1 MAQRRVTIKQVAAEA
16 GVSITTVSHVLN
28 DVPGKRVHPDTR
40 GRVKEAAARLGYVP
54 NGLAQSLRTQ
64 RSNTIG
70 LIGDE
75 IATTPFAGKLIL
87 GAQDVALSRDAVV
100 FVVST
105 GYQRDV
111 ENREIEELLRRQV
124 DGILYASMYHRTV
137 ELPPQLKSVP
147 TVLINASCTTP
158 GVPWVVPDEVAGGED
173 AADVLLAAGHR
184 RLAFIN
190 DVDEI
195 PAAFGREEGFRRR
208 AAQAGLRDDDL
219 EVVTAETDPAGGYAA
234 ARQLLQS
241 DARPTAIFC
250 FNDRLAMGVYRAATE
265 LGLRIP
271 EDLSIV
277 GFDNQEFVAD
287 GIFPGLTTIEL
298 PHYDMGVWATEQ
310 LFDRID
316 AGQQELSPAPTT
328 RLRGPVIYRDS
339 VAPPPWIHGP
349 GKRRQPSDRRA
360 NAGADGAAPTI
371 HTNK

>member
-1 MAQRRVTIKQVAAEA
+1 MAQRRVTIKEVAAEA

-40 GRVKEAAARLGYVP
+40 ARVKEAAARLGYAP
-54 NGLAQSLRTQ
+54 NVLARSLRTQ

-70 LIGDE
+70 LVGDE
-75 IATTPFAGKLIL
+75 IATTPFAGKMIL
-87 GAQDVALSRDAVV
+87 GAQDVALSRDAVL

-105 GYQRDV
+105 GYQREV
-111 ENREIEELLRRQV
+111 EHREIEELLRRQV
-124 DGILYASMYHRTV
+124 DGILYAAMYHREV
-137 ELPPQLKSVP
+137 ELPPQLAAVP
-147 TVLINASCTTP
+147 TVMINASCAAP
-158 GVPWVVPDEVAGGED
+158 SVPWVVPDEIAGGQD
-173 AADVLLAAGHR
+173 AAEVLLAAGHR

-208 AAQAGLRDDDL
+208 AAQAGLGADDL
-219 EVVTAETDPAGGYAA
+219 QIVTAETDPAGGYAA

-241 DARPTAIFC
+241 EQRPTAIFC

-271 EDLSIV
+271 QDLSIV

-298 PHYDMGVWATEQ
+298 PHYDMGVWAAEQ
-310 LFDRID
+310 LFDRIE
-316 AGQQELSPAPTT
+316 AGPQVTKPAATA

-339 VAPPPWIHGP
+339 VAPPPWAQGS
-349 GKRRQPSDRRA
+349 GERREPSDRRA
-360 NAGADGAAPTI
+360 NAGSDGAAPTI
-371 HTNK
+371 HMNK

>member
-1 MAQRRVTIKQVAAEA
+1 MTQRRVTIKQVAAEA

-40 GRVKEAAARLGYVP
+40 ARVKDAAVRLGYAP
-54 NGLAQSLRTQ
+54 NVLAQSLRTQ

-70 LIGDE
+70 LVGDE
-75 IATTPFAGKLIL
+75 IATTPFAGKMIL

-105 GYQRDV
+105 GYQREV
-111 ENREIEELLRRQV
+111 EHREIEELLRRQV
-124 DGILYASMYHRTV
+124 DGILYAAMYHREV
-137 ELPPQLKSVP
+137 ELPPQLASVP
-147 TVLINASCTTP
+147 TVLINASCTAP
-158 GVPWVVPDEVAGGED
+158 GVPWVVPDEVAGGQD
-173 AADVLLAAGHR
+173 AAEVLLAAGHR

-195 PAAFGREEGFRRR
+195 PAMFGREEGFRRR
-208 AAQAGLRDDDL
+208 AAQAGLGADDL
-219 EVVTAETDPAGGYAA
+219 QIVTAETDPGGGYTA
-234 ARQLLQS
+234 ARRLLQG
-241 DARPTAIFC
+241 DQRPTAIFC

-271 EDLSIV
+271 QDLSVV

-298 PHYDMGVWATEQ
+298 PHYDMGVWAAEQ
-310 LFDRID
+310 LFDRIE
-316 AGQQELSPAPTT
+316 AEPQATKPAPTA

-339 VAPPPWIHGP
+339 VAPPPWVQDP
-349 GKRRQPSDRRA
+349 GERREPSDRRA
-360 NAGADGAAPTI
+360 NAGPDGAAPTI
-371 HTNK
+371 HMNK